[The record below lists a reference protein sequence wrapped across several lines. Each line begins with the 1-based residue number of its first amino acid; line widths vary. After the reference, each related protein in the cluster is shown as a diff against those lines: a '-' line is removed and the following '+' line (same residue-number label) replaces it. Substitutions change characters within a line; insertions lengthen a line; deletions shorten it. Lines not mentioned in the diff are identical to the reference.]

1 MSVQSCVFGDVI
13 CIIVAC
19 IVEAKTITNDVK
31 RKMIAKAPG
40 NLRFWGKL
48 VCQNYHFCWR
58 NFNDAKKN
66 RGCVNLQYNNT
77 IILSIFLLY
86 HNYIFDFIFRFVGI
100 MKSPDRHQR
109 NLKPTKPLE
118 FLMSQEAYAKGM
130 KADKSNVRFAY
141 CDSQSHYASHTFWK
155 LKSLIW
161 LFVFVEKIEVRFLY
175 KISI

>member
-58 NFNDAKKN
+58 NFNDAKKT
-66 RGCVNLQYNNT
+66 VVVWIYNT
-77 IILSIFLLY
+77 IIQSYYLYFYFIIIISLILFFGLLGLWN
-86 HNYIFDFIFRFVGI
+86 HPIDTKRILNPQNRWNFSCLR
-100 MKSPDRHQR
+100 
-109 NLKPTKPLE
+109 KPMP
-118 FLMSQEAYAKGM
+118 
-130 KADKSNVRFAY
+130 KAWRRTNRMWGLRIVT
-141 CDSQSHYASHTFWK
+141 ASHITQTIHSRNWSHWFDYSFSSKK
-155 LKSLIW
+155 LK
-161 LFVFVEKIEVRFLY
+161 
-175 KISI
+175 

>member
-1 MSVQSCVFGDVI
+1 MQSCVFGDVI
-13 CIIVAC
+13 CIIVAMYRRGQDHHEWC
-19 IVEAKTITNDVK
+19 QAQDD
-31 RKMIAKAPG
+31 RKSAWEPQILRKAGLPE
-40 NLRFWGKL
+40 LPFLLEELQW
-48 VCQNYHFCWR
+48 CQ
-58 NFNDAKKN
+58 KN

-175 KISI
+175 KISV